1 MVLILFLYDET
12 QISRYQME
20 LNMQQINLG
29 TYLVSA
35 KMILESIKQ
44 IQEENPDI
52 SINDIFLSSEKY
64 RDYDGTKS
72 RSYYLE
78 YPDAEQIKIKKD
90 FEEQKR
96 KKQDLEIKLDALNLN
111 ESIRSQVINWASNI
125 SALEDHYS
133 KIELNGK

>member
-1 MVLILFLYDET
+1 MPQV
-12 QISRYQME
+12 
-20 LNMQQINLG
+20 NLG
-29 TYLVSA
+29 TYSVSA
-35 KMILESIKQ
+35 RIILDSIKQ
-44 IQEENPDI
+44 IREENPDI

-78 YPDAEQIKIKKD
+78 YPNAEQIKIKKD
-90 FEEQKR
+90 YEEQKR
-96 KKQDLEIKLDALNLN
+96 KKQDLKIKLDALNLD
-111 ESIRSQVINWASNI
+111 ESIRSQVINWISNI